1 MNELDELE
9 MKKIALRQ
17 MLNATYGAI
26 KQVKPFDEQLI
37 KIRNEYDKIKKQ
49 LHDSRTV
56 KK

>member
-37 KIRNEYDKIKKQ
+37 KIRNEYDKVKKQ